1 MKTIQTLTSAVI
13 AGLLSIGAVPTMADD
28 DTMTGTDMGDATR
41 TPGPTGTPATTGQG
55 GSASRAGMVT
65 EPNYPQGVSAVT
77 FIEEASE
84 KNYAIINAAE
94 LALEKESGVAEDP
107 QVREFAQQMIE
118 EHRRLNRKLTELAA
132 QEQLEV
138 SGSAAL
144 MDRAQR
150 LVLEVREG
158 DSFLEVYANNQVA
171 DHQALI
177 DLYERM
183 ANTEDGEVSRFA
195 QNALAELEEHLEL
208 ARDLHPQ
215 AHAERD

>member
-1 MKTIQTLTSAVI
+1 MKTIQTLTNVVI

-158 DSFLEVYANNQVA
+158 DSFLEAYAKNQVA